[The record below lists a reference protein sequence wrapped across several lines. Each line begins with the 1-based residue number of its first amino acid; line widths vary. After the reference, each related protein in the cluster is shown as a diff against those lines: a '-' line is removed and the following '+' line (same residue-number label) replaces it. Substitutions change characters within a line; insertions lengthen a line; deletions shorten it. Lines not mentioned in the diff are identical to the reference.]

1 MVISLKKNIAL
12 KVRIYPNKNQKI
24 MIDKTIGCN
33 RYMYN
38 QLLAKYNETG
48 EVVGYTQIYNED
60 NIWLKESDT
69 SSYANTRMNL
79 KRSIKNHYDNPIHF
93 GIPSYKS
100 KHNHKQSY
108 TTSVTNNNSRVIDKK
123 HLRIPKIGILK
134 AKIHRMFPNKYT
146 LKSITI
152 SKENDGK
159 YYASLLYEYESLS
172 VENQTDKP
180 VTYMVGIDYSQE
192 YFGVLSNGT
201 YINYPKYL
209 VNNMNKLAL
218 LQQRFSRCTIHS
230 NNWYKRKEDIAKLH
244 IKIRNQRKDFIN
256 KLAKEM
262 SDKFDIIAVE
272 DLNLQ
277 EMSKSNHLGKK
288 IYDNSF
294 GMFIT
299 KLGYK
304 LEEVG
309 KSLVKVDKY
318 YPSSKRCSNC
328 SHIKEE
334 LKLSDRTY
342 TCCCGNIIDRDY
354 NAAIN
359 IAIEGYKML
368 YQTNI

>member
-1 MVISLKKNIAL
+1 
-12 KVRIYPNKNQKI
+12 
-24 MIDKTIGCN
+24 
-33 RYMYN
+33 
-38 QLLAKYNETG
+38 
-48 EVVGYTQIYNED
+48 
-60 NIWLKESDT
+60 
-69 SSYANTRMNL
+69 
-79 KRSIKNHYDNPIHF
+79 
-93 GIPSYKS
+93 
-100 KHNHKQSY
+100 
-108 TTSVTNNNSRVIDKK
+108 
-123 HLRIPKIGILK
+123 
-134 AKIHRMFPNKYT
+134 
-146 LKSITI
+146 
-152 SKENDGK
+152 
-159 YYASLLYEYESLS
+159 
-172 VENQTDKP
+172 
-180 VTYMVGIDYSQE
+180 
-192 YFGVLSNGT
+192 
-201 YINYPKYL
+201 
-209 VNNMNKLAL
+209 
-218 LQQRFSRCTIHS
+218 
-230 NNWYKRKEDIAKLH
+230 
-244 IKIRNQRKDFIN
+244 
-256 KLAKEM
+256 M